1 MPRLNFSI
9 LTSERPF
16 RLLAWG
22 IGTTWLAMLLI
33 TNSHVPAAILHDP
46 FGLWRDSGPRRIYT
60 DERTSKYL
68 LARRYVPQNFDGVLI
83 GPSYS
88 ANIDPGHIE
97 GTRLYNLSINAGNA
111 YELKHVFEPA
121 ASSGRLKYVVLCLH
135 PYIVKESGFKTKGF
149 GTNYLE
155 LALFSR
161 TAGQIAAAAGSGR
174 SMETPDVFAR
184 SEAGWNDF
192 DQIKDLEKLDFRAYA
207 ARMAQAVPGSQSFH
221 VDPRA
226 LQDVRDIVALAHRN
240 NIRVFAF
247 YFPNDIWSFE
257 AIYRSGWDAFRSD
270 MAVIFGPEDV
280 VWDMNTPDYDFI
292 RANPDAYSDG
302 HLNRTGARLTAKV
315 LQDRLAAHQAG
326 SAPSAR

>member
-9 LTSERPF
+9 LTSERPL

-22 IGTTWLAMLLI
+22 IGATWLAMLLI
-33 TNSHVPAAILHDP
+33 TNSHVPAALRHDP

-68 LARRYVPQNFDGVLI
+68 LARKYVPENFDGVLM

-88 ANIDPGHIE
+88 ANIDPSHIE
-97 GTRLYNLSINAGNA
+97 GTRLYNLSINGGNA
-111 YELKHVFEPA
+111 YELKHVFGPA
-121 ASSGRLKYVVLCLH
+121 ASGGRLKYIVLCLH
-135 PYIVKESGFKTKGF
+135 PYIVKESGFKAKGF

-161 TAGQIAAAAGSGR
+161 PAGQIAAAAASGTP
-174 SMETPDVFAR
+174 MEQPDVFAR

-192 DQIKDLEKLDFRAYA
+192 DQIKDLEKPDFRAYA
-207 ARMAQAVPGSQSFH
+207 TRMTQAVPGSQSFH

-226 LQDVRDIVALAHRN
+226 LQDVRDIVALARRN

-257 AIYRSGWDAFRSD
+257 AIYRSGWDAFRRD
-270 MAVIFGPEDV
+270 MAAIFGPEDV

-292 RANPDAYSDG
+292 RTNPDAYSDS

-315 LQDRLAAHQAG
+315 LQERLAAHQAE
-326 SAPSAR
+326 SASPAR

>member
-9 LTSERPF
+9 LTSERPL

-22 IGTTWLAMLLI
+22 IGATWLAMLLI
-33 TNSHVPAAILHDP
+33 TNSHVPAAIRHDP
-46 FGLWRDSGPRRIYT
+46 FGLWGDSGPRRIYT
-60 DERTSKYL
+60 DERMSKYL
-68 LARRYVPQNFDGVLI
+68 LARRYVPENFDGILM

-88 ANIDPGHIE
+88 ANIDPSHIE
-97 GTRLYNLSINAGNA
+97 GTRLYNLSINGGNA

-121 ASSGRLKYVVLCLH
+121 ASSSRLKYVVLCLH

-149 GTNYLE
+149 GSNYLE
-155 LALFSR
+155 LALLSR
-161 TAGQIAAAAGSGR
+161 QAGHITNAARNGR
-174 SMETPDVFAR
+174 AIEQPDVYAR
-184 SEAGWNDF
+184 SEAGWHDF
-192 DQIKDLEKLDFRAYA
+192 DQVKDLENLDFRARV
-207 ARMAQAVPGSQSFH
+207 ARMAQVVPGNHSFH

-226 LQDVRDIVALAHRN
+226 LRDVRDIIALARRN

-257 AIYRSGWDAFRSD
+257 ATYRSGWDAFRRD
-270 MAVIFGPEDV
+270 MDAIFGPEDV

-302 HLNRTGARLTAKV
+302 HLNRTGAWLTAKV

-326 SAPSAR
+326 TAPSAR